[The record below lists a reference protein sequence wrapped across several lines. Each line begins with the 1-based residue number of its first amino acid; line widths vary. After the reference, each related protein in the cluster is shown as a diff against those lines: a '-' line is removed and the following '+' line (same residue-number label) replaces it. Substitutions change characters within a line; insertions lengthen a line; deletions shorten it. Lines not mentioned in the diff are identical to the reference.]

1 MTMIVAVKW
10 SNNIIMTADKRQ
22 TETDSCS
29 GELLKIKSDDYIK
42 IKIIDNKYIV
52 SFAGSTLIAEKA
64 FELLNQNV
72 DVLNLHSIDPLGIFR
87 DSFKYGKA
95 HFEAVY
101 PGIKP
106 VSVFYVGFMR
116 QHEPKLFGFSSD
128 DDYSGLEIEELSVK
142 MNSNSNG
149 DAEKEAIRF
158 ISAEVLKR
166 DHYYKNPRNFARLN
180 FKAIKRADD
189 EMIGKTAYSVV
200 ISSDGIKE
208 YHHN

>member
-1 MTMIVAVKW
+1 MTMIIAVKW
-10 SNNIIMTADKRQ
+10 SNNIIMSADKRQ
-22 TETDSCS
+22 TQTDSCS

-42 IKIIDNKYIV
+42 IKIINNKYIV

-64 FELLNQNV
+64 FELLNQNI
-72 DVLNLHSIDPLGIFR
+72 DVLNLHIDPLGIFR
-87 DSFKYGKA
+87 ASFKYGKKY
-95 HFEAVY
+95 FEAVY

-106 VSVFYVGFMR
+106 VSVFYVGFMS
-116 QHEPKLFGFSSD
+116 QQEPKLFGFSSA

-142 MNSNSNG
+142 MHSNSNG
-149 DAEKEAIRF
+149 DAEEETRRF
-158 ISAEVLKR
+158 ISTEVLKR

-180 FKAIKRADD
+180 FKAIKRVDD

-200 ISSDGIKE
+200 LSPEGIKE